1 MTKELGEEKS
11 VSDSTKKQFKK
22 HEHANRICHL
32 TLASTSPSCRCTYDG
47 TRVSGT
53 TNVTN
58 VLKVMRKK
66 NHVKKAEKV
75 WEKSRKRKE
84 NRQTNGRVTV
94 AALLHCVEGTKL

>member
-32 TLASTSPSCRCTYDG
+32 TLASTSPSCRCTYEG

-58 VLKVMRKK
+58 VLKV
-66 NHVKKAEKV
+66 
-75 WEKSRKRKE
+75 
-84 NRQTNGRVTV
+84 T
-94 AALLHCVEGTKL
+94 